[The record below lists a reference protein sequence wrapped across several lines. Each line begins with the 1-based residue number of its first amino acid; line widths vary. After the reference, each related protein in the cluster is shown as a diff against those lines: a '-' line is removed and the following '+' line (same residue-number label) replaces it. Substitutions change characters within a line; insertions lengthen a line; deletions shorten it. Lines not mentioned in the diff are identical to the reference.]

1 MKGMIMMNNLLKA
14 IFEAESD
21 GEIDINTRDIMV
33 NILTESKDSD
43 KAKKQKLQDEMRKII
58 AKREQ
63 LNQNRADLLNKVANK
78 QSYIA
83 KEDIKFSGQ
92 KINKGSIIN
101 QTRIPK
107 DEFAKYKK
115 QIDKLTKEIKK
126 YDDDKKKLGK
136 QIAKLTE
143 STSIAELIQ
152 DVIFEKESNG
162 EVTMDERN
170 ALLAYLESKILE
182 D

>member
-63 LNQNRADLLNKVANK
+63 LNQNRAGLLNKVANK

>member
-1 MKGMIMMNNLLKA
+1 MMNNLLKA

-63 LNQNRADLLNKVANK
+63 LNQNRAGLLNKVANK

>member
-1 MKGMIMMNNLLKA
+1 MNNLLKA

-182 D
+182 N

>member
-1 MKGMIMMNNLLKA
+1 MMNNLLKA
-14 IFEAESD
+14 IFEAESA
-21 GEIDINTRDIMV
+21 GKIDIDTRDIMV

-43 KAKKQKLQDEMRKII
+43 KDKKQKLQDEMRKII

>member
-143 STSIAELIQ
+143 STSIAELIL
-152 DVIFEKESNG
+152 
-162 EVTMDERN
+162 ER
-170 ALLAYLESKILE
+170 K
-182 D
+182 

>member
-1 MKGMIMMNNLLKA
+1 MMNNLLKA
-14 IFEAESD
+14 IFEAESA
-21 GEIDINTRDIMV
+21 GKIDVDTRDIMV

-43 KAKKQKLQDEMRKII
+43 KDKKQKLQNEMRKII
-58 AKREQ
+58 AKREE
-63 LNQNRADLLNKVANK
+63 LNQNRADLLDKVANK

-92 KINKGSIIN
+92 KINKGSIVS

-126 YDDDKKKLGK
+126 CDDDKKKLGK

>member
-1 MKGMIMMNNLLKA
+1 MMNNLLKA